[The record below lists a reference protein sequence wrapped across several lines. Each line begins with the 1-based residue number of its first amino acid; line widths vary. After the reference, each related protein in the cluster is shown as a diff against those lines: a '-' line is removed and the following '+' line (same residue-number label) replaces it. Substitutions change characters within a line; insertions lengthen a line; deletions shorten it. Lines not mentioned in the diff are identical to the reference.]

1 MKKFLIV
8 IVILIL
14 VFIGILLIA
23 PLFFKDTLLNVLD
36 REIEKN
42 VRAEVYYDRDN
53 IGLSLIK
60 DFPNLTV
67 TLEDIGIVGIEEFS
81 GDTLASAG
89 KFSLSINLRSLIWGD
104 QIQLNSVNLDNPQ
117 MMILILE
124 DGTANYDIL
133 LETDETVSEDTTAEE
148 MKVGI
153 DHWSIS
159 NGQIGYFDQSSNIIV
174 TLDGVDHTGS
184 GDFTE
189 TVFDMETSTSIEN
202 LMVRYEDVTY
212 LQDKQLKAEM
222 VLNMDLDQ
230 SKYTFKENK
239 ISLNDFSVGL
249 DGFVVMME
257 EAYEVDLSYEGRD
270 NTIKSLLSLVPG
282 AYKEGYENV
291 QAEGEMNFNGKVKG
305 VYDERTGAIPAF
317 NLVLNAKDGMI
328 RYPDLPEAIRNIQID
343 LKVDNDGTDVDQTS
357 IVVNRLHL
365 DFGNNPI
372 DATMRINNLVN
383 YDMIADIKAELNLGD
398 VTSIYPLENTELSGN
413 VNMDVHIEGVYD
425 SVSHTIPVSGK
436 LEVDQLN
443 YSGPDLPL
451 DFAIQR
457 AAASLNTKQLR
468 VDQFNGNIGKTDLSL
483 TGYLNNYM
491 AFVLEE
497 NMPLQGEFD
506 FRSKLVDLNEWMAE
520 DSEQESED
528 SVALEVVK
536 IPENIDF
543 VLRSEMD
550 VVRYDNLSLNGVKG
564 TVRIK
569 NGMLMLEDLDFKTLG
584 GDFMLGGTYDTR
596 DMDHPSYDLQLDI
609 NGLSIPKAYEAFFT
623 VKQLAPIA
631 ELMEGNFSTDFKL
644 SGELK
649 PNMMPDLTTI
659 SGSGILKILDASLK
673 GAESNVISGITS
685 LTKLSEESTNVTLRD
700 VILSTQITDGR
711 VLVQPF
717 SINLGSNKAVV
728 AGSHGLDGSLD
739 YRVTLDIPPG
749 LVESASS
756 LVASAIGKEI
766 NVNAKDLKLNLG
778 IGGTYKE
785 PNINILGANTGS
797 TEEMAREALKS
808 VVEEEKEKLTSEA
821 EKKLDEEADKF
832 LGQAIDTVEHKEIK
846 EEVDK
851 AKETLKN
858 LLRKKDK

>member
-42 VRAEVYYDRDN
+42 VRAEVYYDRNN